1 MSASAGSAGI
11 HTVAPARAADVVSS
25 NIVGY
30 EKINLAAGSTLVG
43 VQFSEVGGE
52 ALSLAKVGT
61 LPASDAGITE
71 DGDFV
76 TTLKCWTGNGYVTYG
91 WSGTAGTDL
100 LDNPE
105 LDNQWLD
112 ADLAPADEDADTSTG
127 FWVKA
132 PKASTLTISGEVSTD
147 ASIAVSLSAGAN
159 IVANPYPVATKI
171 SDFGK
176 LDASFAGITEDGD
189 FVTTLKYWTGNGYV
203 TYGWS
208 GTAGTDLL
216 DNPALDNKWLDA
228 DLATVDEEIPCGTAV
243 WIKAEKA
250 GTLTFTSPL

>member
-1 MSASAGSAGI
+1 M
-11 HTVAPARAADVVSS
+11 SS

-30 EKINLAAGSTLVG
+30 EKIALSAGNTLVG
-43 VQFSEVGGE
+43 VQFTEVGGTD
-52 ALSLAKVGT
+52 LSLATVGT
-61 LPASDAGITE
+61 LPSEDDGVTE

-76 TTLKCWTGNGYVTYG
+76 TTLKCWTGNGYKTYG
-91 WSGTAGTDL
+91 WSGSAGTDL

-112 ADLAPADEDADTSTG
+112 ADLAPADADAEVSSG

-132 PKASTLTISGEVSTD
+132 PKASTLTISGEVPSD
-147 ASIAVSLSAGAN
+147 ASIEVPVAAGAN

-171 SDFGK
+171 SEFGQ
-176 LDASFAGITEDGD
+176 LDSSFAGITEDGD
-189 FVTTLKYWTGNGYV
+189 FVNTLKVWTGNGYV

-216 DNPALDNKWLDA
+216 DNPSLDNKWLDS
-228 DLATVDEEIPCGTAV
+228 DLQIVTTEIPYGTAV
-243 WIKAEKA
+243 WIKTEKA
-250 GTLTFTSPL
+250 GTLTFSNPL